1 MGLFQTKKFKLL
13 IVVIIA
19 LAAIVWL
26 FQDNLLQTSF
36 FRKPTLQKENIDVTN
51 KGRAYIEKIDNFSI
65 NEYSDNEKI
74 IYIIS
79 ADQYYSYKNSPIE
92 LFKVRIRTFDDVQKE
107 AAILTSNKAQIL
119 ETSEIIFNG
128 NVNIETLN
136 NMLHE
141 LQSESITYKVNQ
153 GEISSNDNV
162 IYQGISSIINSNGML
177 MSINDDKLLLIDSV
191 NIKEESG
198 AEIETSNLT
207 INQSNGLK
215 LYQSNEKT
223 IYRSLDNKIT
233 TKSGVIIDMEK
244 NLTNLLGK
252 VEILKSSGT
261 KIFTSDL
268 IIDKSNSKEIYRTK
282 QLSNYVSIKSNIKAN
297 QMYYDV
303 LSEKIDLSGGVVA
316 IYE

>member
-1 MGLFQTKKFKLL
+1 MLL
-13 IVVIIA
+13 LTFAPHSKDGNREHIA
-19 LAAIVWL
+19 IRA
-26 FQDNLLQTSF
+26 
-36 FRKPTLQKENIDVTN
+36 ENIFLSCS
-51 KGRAYIEKIDNFSI
+51 APEKFV
-65 NEYSDNEKI
+65 NEKI

-92 LFKVRIRTFDDVQKE
+92 LLKVRIRTFDDVQKE

-177 MSINDDKLLLIDSV
+177 MNINDDKLLLIDSV

-223 IYRSLDNKIT
+223 IYRSLDNKVT
-233 TKSGVIIDMEK
+233 TQSGVIIDMEK

-268 IIDKSNSKEIYRTK
+268 IIDKSNSKEIYRTN

>member
-1 MGLFQTKKFKLL
+1 MITLKEVADKIYGKLIGDKSIPISSVDDIVLASKESISFAFLPKYKKAIAESKASAF
-13 IVVIIA
+13 IV
-19 LAAIVWL
+19 
-26 FQDNLLQTSF
+26 TSEVD
-36 FRKPTLQKENIDVTN
+36 L
-51 KGRAYIEKIDNFSI
+51 G
-65 NEYSDNEKI
+65 
-74 IYIIS
+74 
-79 ADQYYSYKNSPIE
+79 
-92 LFKVRIRTFDDVQKE
+92 
-107 AAILTSNKAQIL
+107 NKAGIIVDNPYLSMSKVLDIFDQMPVPSF
-119 ETSEIIFNG
+119 EVSEN
-128 NVNIETLN
+128 
-136 NMLHE
+136 
-141 LQSESITYKVNQ
+141 SIV
-153 GEISSNDNV
+153 
-162 IYQGISSIINSNGML
+162 L
-177 MSINDDKLLLIDSV
+177 DSV

-223 IYRSLDNKIT
+223 LYRSLDNKVT

-316 IYE
+316 IYD

>member
-1 MGLFQTKKFKLL
+1 
-13 IVVIIA
+13 
-19 LAAIVWL
+19 
-26 FQDNLLQTSF
+26 
-36 FRKPTLQKENIDVTN
+36 
-51 KGRAYIEKIDNFSI
+51 
-65 NEYSDNEKI
+65 
-74 IYIIS
+74 
-79 ADQYYSYKNSPIE
+79 
-92 LFKVRIRTFDDVQKE
+92 
-107 AAILTSNKAQIL
+107 
-119 ETSEIIFNG
+119 
-128 NVNIETLN
+128 
-136 NMLHE
+136 MLHE

-177 MSINDDKLLLIDSV
+177 MNINDDKLLLIDSV

-215 LYQSNEKT
+215 LYQSNEET
-223 IYRSLDNKIT
+223 IYRSLDNKVT

-268 IIDKSNSKEIYRTK
+268 IIDKSNSKEIYRTN

>member
-1 MGLFQTKKFKLL
+1 
-13 IVVIIA
+13 
-19 LAAIVWL
+19 
-26 FQDNLLQTSF
+26 
-36 FRKPTLQKENIDVTN
+36 
-51 KGRAYIEKIDNFSI
+51 
-65 NEYSDNEKI
+65 
-74 IYIIS
+74 
-79 ADQYYSYKNSPIE
+79 
-92 LFKVRIRTFDDVQKE
+92 
-107 AAILTSNKAQIL
+107 
-119 ETSEIIFNG
+119 
-128 NVNIETLN
+128 
-136 NMLHE
+136 
-141 LQSESITYKVNQ
+141 
-153 GEISSNDNV
+153 
-162 IYQGISSIINSNGML
+162 

-223 IYRSLDNKIT
+223 IYRSLDNKVT
-233 TKSGVIIDMEK
+233 TQSGVIIDMEK

-268 IIDKSNSKEIYRTK
+268 IIDKSNSKEIFRTN
-282 QLSNYVSIKSNIKAN
+282 QLSNYVSIQSNIKAN

>member
-13 IVVIIA
+13 IVFIIS
-19 LAAIVWL
+19 LAAIVWI

-36 FRKPTLQKENIDVTN
+36 FRKPTLQKENIDDTN

-74 IYIIS
+74 IYRIS

-177 MSINDDKLLLIDSV
+177 MNINDDKLLLIDSV

-215 LYQSNEKT
+215 LYQSNEET
-223 IYRSLDNKIT
+223 IYRSLDNKVT

-268 IIDKSNSKEIYRTK
+268 IIDKSNSKEIYRTN